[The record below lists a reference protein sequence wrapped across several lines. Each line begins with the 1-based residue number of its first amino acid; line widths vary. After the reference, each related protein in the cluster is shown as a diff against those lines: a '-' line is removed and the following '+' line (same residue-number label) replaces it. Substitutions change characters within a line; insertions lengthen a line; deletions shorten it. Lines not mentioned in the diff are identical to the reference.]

1 MGTCI
6 ICGSDTEG
14 RICDLHE
21 EDVVFEFR
29 GNSADEL
36 TTDRYYRGTVDGY
49 ADFGVFVD
57 IGDSVT
63 GLLHRSELEQ
73 RLDGLDWE
81 PGDTVFVQVKNVR
94 DNGNVD
100 LSWSIRQDETAF
112 RGTLVHDPDTEGGP
126 TLADTGNASE
136 GAAESGVGP
145 SAATPDSPQERPG
158 AEASTPE
165 APSDGETA
173 PSTDAGTPATSDA
186 GAEAGV
192 DAGGGGAQVA
202 AGAGGG
208 SVAGGAEGSAAGSTG
223 GEVAGAA
230 EEDGVTSGVAREP
243 SDQTVDELPDKVG
256 DLVRLEG
263 EIVDAHQT
271 SGPTVFTLLDETG
284 TVECA
289 AFESAGVRAYPEV
302 AEDDVVRLDGVVER
316 RRGDLQ
322 VETEALVVL
331 EDDERDAV
339 ADRLEEAMLERA
351 RPEAVEPLAEDP
363 AVEAAIEGIR
373 DVATA
378 IRRAVI
384 ESRPVVVRHSTT
396 TDGYAAGV
404 ALERAT
410 LPLVREEHLS
420 ADAEYHYFDRRPL
433 EGSIYDLEDATKDVT
448 SMLSNR
454 ERHGEALPLFV
465 FVGVGG
471 SPASLDAFDLLDVYD
486 APRVLIDDRG
496 VESDVAASVDTIAS
510 PDPAEG
516 TAATTTAT
524 ALAATT
530 AAAVNPDVA
539 DDVAHLPAVSFWED
553 APSAYVDLASEAGFD
568 EETLRNLRE
577 AVALE
582 AFYQSYED
590 KRELVIDLLFPDDEA
605 EGLAARVAGQ
615 FREKIEAAVE
625 TAEANLEA
633 AELEEIDPDEADLED
648 LDVAR
653 ETVVVLDTEAYT
665 HRYEFPPVAL
675 LLDELWRRN
684 REDAVALLGLNTDE
698 GRLRTDAD
706 VEVAALVNDAAMAAP
721 RAGVGLVSPRD
732 GEFEYL
738 AGEREDA
745 RDAVLEALGDHL

>member
-1 MGTCI
+1 
-6 ICGSDTEG
+6 
-14 RICDLHE
+14 
-21 EDVVFEFR
+21 
-29 GNSADEL
+29 
-36 TTDRYYRGTVDGY
+36 
-49 ADFGVFVD
+49 
-57 IGDSVT
+57 
-63 GLLHRSELEQ
+63 
-73 RLDGLDWE
+73 
-81 PGDTVFVQVKNVR
+81 
-94 DNGNVD
+94 
-100 LSWSIRQDETAF
+100 
-112 RGTLVHDPDTEGGP
+112 
-126 TLADTGNASE
+126 
-136 GAAESGVGP
+136 
-145 SAATPDSPQERPG
+145 
-158 AEASTPE
+158 
-165 APSDGETA
+165 
-173 PSTDAGTPATSDA
+173 
-186 GAEAGV
+186 
-192 DAGGGGAQVA
+192 
-202 AGAGGG
+202 
-208 SVAGGAEGSAAGSTG
+208 
-223 GEVAGAA
+223 
-230 EEDGVTSGVAREP
+230 
-243 SDQTVDELPDKVG
+243 
-256 DLVRLEG
+256 
-263 EIVDAHQT
+263 
-271 SGPTVFTLLDETG
+271 
-284 TVECA
+284 
-289 AFESAGVRAYPEV
+289 
-302 AEDDVVRLDGVVER
+302 
-316 RRGDLQ
+316 
-322 VETEALVVL
+322 
-331 EDDERDAV
+331 
-339 ADRLEEAMLERA
+339 
-351 RPEAVEPLAEDP
+351 
-363 AVEAAIEGIR
+363 
-373 DVATA
+373 
-378 IRRAVI
+378 
-384 ESRPVVVRHSTT
+384 
-396 TDGYAAGV
+396 
-404 ALERAT
+404 
-410 LPLVREEHLS
+410 
-420 ADAEYHYFDRRPL
+420 
-433 EGSIYDLEDATKDVT
+433 
-448 SMLSNR
+448 
-454 ERHGEALPLFV
+454 PLFV

-471 SPASLDAFDLLDVYD
+471 SPASLDAFDLLYVYD

-553 APSAYVDLASEAGFD
+553 APLAYVDLASEAGFD